1 MASHSHNQLKH
12 RHRETGAP
20 SVWKL
25 HKDWRAWLAIVLML
39 AGIIMY
45 VLSLDDSIIPR

>member
-1 MASHSHNQLKH
+1 MSTHSHKQRPGRN
-12 RHRETGAP
+12 
-20 SVWKL
+20 L
-25 HKDWRAWLAIVLML
+25 HKDWRAWLALFLML